1 MTAHLHRLGIAVLLL
16 SGLIGVL
23 PLWQVANPAALEVQH
38 RDCMLA
44 LLSATLVLL
53 AFLPKL
59 RLPGIAASVLSKL
72 AFIAVT
78 AATAAGGEPVPAQ
91 VWVEAFLT
99 AALLAAGTG
108 FWREGRQEARW
119 NSMLPLRS
127 EA

>member
-23 PLWQVANPAALEVQH
+23 PLWQSANQAAIEVQH
-38 RDCMLA
+38 REFMLG
-44 LLSATLVLL
+44 LLSATLVL
-53 AFLPKL
+53 AAVLPKL
-59 RLPGIAASVLSKL
+59 RLPAIAASVLSKL
-72 AFIAVT
+72 AFIAVA
-78 AATAAGGEPVPAQ
+78 AATASGSEPVVAQ

-99 AALLAAGTG
+99 AALLAAGTA

-119 NSMLPLRS
+119 DGMPTLRS